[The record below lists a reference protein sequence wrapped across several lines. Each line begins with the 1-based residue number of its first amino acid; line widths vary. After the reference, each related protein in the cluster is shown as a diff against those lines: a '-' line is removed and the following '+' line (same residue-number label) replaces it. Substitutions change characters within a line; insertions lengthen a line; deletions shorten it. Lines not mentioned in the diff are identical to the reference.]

1 MIPISEVIVRVILAT
16 VLGGVVGME
25 RERSE
30 RAAGLR
36 THAMVGLGAAAFM
49 IISAFGFK
57 DILGTNA
64 VVLDPSRVAAQ
75 IVTGIGFL
83 GAGTIIFQR
92 EMVRGLTTAASIWAV
107 AAIGAAI
114 GGGMYVLAA
123 STTVLTLAVLAG
135 LKPVENRWFRAR
147 RNRSLTLLFDPHT
160 TQLSDIESA
169 IEAEGGYSLEQIIM
183 LPGQSGES
191 DRLDL
196 VFSTGGAKNL
206 SPLIDRLRRFSGVR
220 QISSGR

>member
-1 MIPISEVIVRVILAT
+1 MITISQVLVRVLVAT
-16 VLGGVVGME
+16 VLGGAVGME

-49 IISAFGFK
+49 ILSAFGFK
-57 DILGTNA
+57 DILGTPA

-92 EMVRGLTTAASIWAV
+92 EVVRGLTTAASIWAV
-107 AAIGAAI
+107 AAIGAAV
-114 GGGMYVLAA
+114 GGGMYGLAGG
-123 STTVLTLAVLAG
+123 TTVLTLGVLAG
-135 LKPVENRWFRAR
+135 LKPVENRWFRGR
-147 RNRSLTLLFDPHT
+147 RSRSLSLLFDPST
-160 TQLSDIESA
+160 TPFSA
-169 IEAEGGYSLEQIIM
+169 LEAAVEEDGYALDQIVI

-191 DRLDL
+191 DRLDFI
-196 VFSTGGAKNL
+196 FSATTTKKL
-206 SPLIDRLRRFSGVR
+206 SPLIDKLRRFGGVR
-220 QISSGR
+220 QISSEK

>member
-1 MIPISEVIVRVILAT
+1 VIPIWDVVLRVCLAT
-16 VLGGVVGME
+16 VLGGLVGVE

-36 THAMVGLGAAAFM
+36 THAMVGLGAAVFM
-49 IISAFGFK
+49 IISAFGFG
-57 DILGTNA
+57 DILGARA

-107 AAIGAAI
+107 AAIGAAV
-114 GGGMYVLAA
+114 GGGMWVLAG
-123 STTVLTLAVLAG
+123 STTALTLGVLAG

-147 RNRSLTLLFDPHT
+147 HSHSLSLLFDPST
-160 TQLSDIESA
+160 TSVSEIESVV
-169 IEAEGGYSLEQIIM
+169 ERDGYPLDQIVI
-183 LPGQSGES
+183 LPRQSGEL
-191 DRLDL
+191 DRVDL
-196 VFSTGGAKNL
+196 IFSGGATKNL
-206 SPLIDRLRRFSGVR
+206 SALIDSLRRFSGVR
-220 QISSGR
+220 QIGSAK

>member
-1 MIPISEVIVRVILAT
+1 MITIPEVLVRVLVAT
-16 VLGGVVGME
+16 VLGGAVGME

-49 IISAFGFK
+49 VISAFGFK
-57 DILGTNA
+57 DILGAPA

-107 AAIGAAI
+107 AAIGAAV
-114 GGGMYVLAA
+114 GGGMYVLAG
-123 STTVLTLAVLAG
+123 STTALTLGVLAG
-135 LKPVENRWFRAR
+135 LKPIETRWFRAR
-147 RNRSLTLLFDPHT
+147 RSRSLSLLFDPGAT
-160 TQLSDIESA
+160 SLSK
-169 IEAEGGYSLEQIIM
+169 IEAAMEQEGYSVDQIVIS
-183 LPGQSGES
+183 PGQEGDL
-191 DRLDL
+191 DRLEL
-196 VFSTGGAKNL
+196 VFGVGSIKNL
-206 SPLIDRLRRFSGVR
+206 APLIDTLRHFDGVR
-220 QISSGR
+220 QISSEK

>member
-1 MIPISEVIVRVILAT
+1 VITISEVLVRVLVAT
-16 VLGGVVGME
+16 VLGGVVGIE

-49 IISAFGFK
+49 ILSAFGFK
-57 DILGTNA
+57 DILGAQA

-107 AAIGAAI
+107 AAIGAAVGGRDVRAGCWYYYTDI
-114 GGGMYVLAA
+114 GGV
-123 STTVLTLAVLAG
+123 S
-135 LKPVENRWFRAR
+135 
-147 RNRSLTLLFDPHT
+147 RSKTCGKSLV
-160 TQLSDIESA
+160 SGSA
-169 IEAEGGYSLEQIIM
+169 
-183 LPGQSGES
+183 LPFAQPA
-191 DRLDL
+191 
-196 VFSTGGAKNL
+196 F
-206 SPLIDRLRRFSGVR
+206 
-220 QISSGR
+220 